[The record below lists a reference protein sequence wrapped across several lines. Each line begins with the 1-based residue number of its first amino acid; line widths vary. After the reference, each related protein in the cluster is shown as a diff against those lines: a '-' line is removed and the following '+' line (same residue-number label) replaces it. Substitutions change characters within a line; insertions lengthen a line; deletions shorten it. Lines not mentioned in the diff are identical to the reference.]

1 MHEETRDSRNPP
13 DKTNGRWIVTPR
25 GVLRVA
31 LIAAAFPVMGWFGGH
46 HWTLDL
52 CNHPQAQ
59 YFCFLALCFLTLA
72 AWRKRRHA
80 LVCLALL
87 MIPAAK
93 LAPLYLPAGKPPE
106 GPGLRV
112 ASFNILGTNTRY
124 AEAAAWIAGA
134 APDFIYLPEANE
146 EWARGLKPLAADY
159 PHTAEVFIEGNF
171 GFLFLS
177 KFPIVRQQARRL
189 GMMEIPLMEA
199 VVSTP
204 QGEVR
209 VFGAH
214 PVPPVTEFWANE
226 RDTYLR
232 KLSEIAAKTP
242 GHVILL
248 GDLNATRWSH
258 AMGTLWKQ
266 GLRDTAEGHGF
277 SATWNRENPLMA
289 IPIDHILVR
298 GFSGTRSR
306 RTGPATGSDHRPVI
320 ADLAW

>member
-1 MHEETRDSRNPP
+1 VHEETPEPQESPVTPR
-13 DKTNGRWIVTPR
+13 GRWLLTPR
-25 GVLRVA
+25 GVLRAAILAA
-31 LIAAAFPVMGWFGGH
+31 LFPVAGWFGGY

-52 CNHPQAQ
+52 FNHPQAQ
-59 YFCFLALCFLTLA
+59 YFCFLALCVITLA
-72 AWRKRRHA
+72 VWRKWRHA

-87 MIPAAK
+87 MIPASR
-93 LAPLYLPAGKPPE
+93 LAPLYLPAGGPADE
-106 GPGLRV
+106 PGLRV

-124 AEAAAWIAGA
+124 AEAERWIASA

-146 EWARGLKPLAADY
+146 DWANGLKPLTSVY
-159 PHTAEVFIEGNF
+159 PNQVEVFIEGNF

-177 KFPIVRQQARRL
+177 RFPIVRHQAHRL

-204 QGEVR
+204 QGEVT

-232 KLSEIAAKTP
+232 NLSDLAAKKP
-242 GHVILL
+242 GRVIVL

-258 AMGTLWKQ
+258 AMAPFWKQ
-266 GLRDTAEGHGF
+266 GLRDTADGHGF

-306 RTGPATGSDHRPVI
+306 GTGPATGSDHRPVI